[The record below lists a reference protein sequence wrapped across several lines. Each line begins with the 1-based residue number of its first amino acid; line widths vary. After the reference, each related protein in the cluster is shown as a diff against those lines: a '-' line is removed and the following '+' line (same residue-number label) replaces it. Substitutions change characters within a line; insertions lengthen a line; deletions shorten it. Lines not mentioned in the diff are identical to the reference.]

1 MEDLAGPAGRRFF
14 FSPGAFLLGSV
25 VVCATARSS
34 HHYTAGRTGR
44 FWASLNNA
52 GPFHQAK
59 NLAGDLASASKLPFV
74 SRRVS
79 SLLDIRGGAAPGA
92 VEPTKEE
99 ATEESPPEVVELYLP
114 GLLETVIQR
123 IRKVRKTYQIIR
135 RETHALH

>member
-1 MEDLAGPAGRRFF
+1 MEDLAGPAGLRRF
-14 FSPGAFLLGSV
+14 FSPGAFLLGSI

-34 HHYTAGRTGR
+34 HHHTAGKTGR
-44 FWASLNNA
+44 FWTSLNA

-123 IRKVRKTYQIIR
+123 IRKVREPYQIIR